1 MHASRLTS
9 RRLPDPQARCC
20 APCRRGGFLFE
31 GITALLILGL
41 ILAAGLPALAWTVRA
56 QRTLERRQLA
66 LLTVA
71 NTLDAQTA
79 LPVAGLPVGE
89 TRGLPLGDSVREE
102 LSGAELVQTVTA
114 TDRPNE
120 RRVVITL
127 QWRDFRGTTPQEVSL
142 TGWVTE

>member
-1 MHASRLTS
+1 MHASPLTT
-9 RRLPDPQARCC
+9 RRMPDPGTVRAS
-20 APCRRGGFLFE
+20 PCRRGGFLFE

-41 ILAAGLPALAWTVRA
+41 ILGAGLPVLAWTVRT

-71 NTLDAQTA
+71 NILDAQTA
-79 LPVAGLPVGE
+79 LPTAGLPLGE
-89 TRGLPLGDSVREE
+89 TRGLPLSDSVREE
-102 LSGAELVQTVTA
+102 LPGAELVRTVTA
-114 TDRPNE
+114 TDQPGT

-127 QWRDFRGTTPQEVSL
+127 QWRDFRGTTPQHVSL